1 MNHPLFSKR
10 LQFRLI
16 NLSDLENIHAL
27 HSLPETDEFNA
38 LGVPENLEET
48 NAIVGPWIEAKI
60 NQDFIGLFGFKLG
73 AEKYKRAEVWFKIHS
88 DHWNKGYA
96 TEALKTIIDF
106 GFQTL
111 HLHRIQAGCAV
122 HNLGSI
128 NVLEKAGMT
137 QEGRGR
143 QVLPLN
149 SGWSDNFEYSIL
161 ETDIF
166 DKSAKKEYSPISTFL
181 SSRLMLLR
189 WLFEQP
195 PQHTFR
201 YLG

>member
-48 NAIVGPWIEAKI
+48 NAIVGPWILENKKRHIINYTFAIEAKI

-166 DKSAKKEYSPISTFL
+166 SV
-181 SSRLMLLR
+181 
-189 WLFEQP
+189 
-195 PQHTFR
+195 
-201 YLG
+201 